1 MKKHLKKE
9 IKEKTKYQ
17 KKIRVGIPGI
27 QTLHFRSPEE
37 IGKALSDAFKEENK
51 VIARDENSAFLTKHL
66 RAYGG
71 TGQYDG
77 YTVGRLLRS
86 IFKSNIC

>member
-51 VIARDENSAFLTKHL
+51 VIEMRYVLGKYIELIIDDTPPDRILFK
-66 RAYGG
+66 
-71 TGQYDG
+71 QG
-77 YTVGRLLRS
+77 Y
-86 IFKSNIC
+86 